1 MQLQYDKCLPY
12 HISETSQIWTINQSF
27 GINVFNPHCSRKY
40 TARLQEQE
48 EQIETLLVK
57 INNLEKQKSRL
68 QSEVEVLIIDLEKVS
83 CNIILKE
90 TAQNLAA
97 N

>member
-1 MQLQYDKCLPY
+1 MN
-12 HISETSQIWTINQSF
+12 I
-27 GINVFNPHCSRKY
+27 FNSHLSRKY

-83 CNIILKE
+83 QNIYCITITYIRESGIKLS
-90 TAQNLAA
+90 QLL
-97 N
+97 

>member
-1 MQLQYDKCLPY
+1 MN
-12 HISETSQIWTINQSF
+12 I
-27 GINVFNPHCSRKY
+27 FNSHCSRKY

-83 CNIILKE
+83 QNIYSITIPYYYWSPTSGK
-90 TAQNLAA
+90 LATLA
-97 N
+97 